1 MRATSIQAQV
11 KAAPRMSSHKA
22 RVYQFLVDRMDQ
34 GATDQEMQFAL
45 KMRGDTLR
53 PTRGKLLKE
62 NLIYDSGKTRKNE
75 NGNDCI
81 VWVVSTIE
89 QIGLF

>member
-1 MRATSIQAQV
+1 MKATSIEAQR
-11 KAAPRMSSHKA
+11 KSAPRMSSYKA
-22 RVYQFLVDRMDQ
+22 RVYQFLIDRMEQ

-45 KMRGDTLR
+45 KMSGDTLR

-62 NLIYDSGKTRKNE
+62 NFIYDSGKTRKNE

>member
-1 MRATSIQAQV
+1 MRATSIQAQI

-45 KMRGDTLR
+45 KMSGDTLR
-53 PTRGKLLKE
+53 PLAASYLKK
-62 NLIYDSGKTRKNE
+62 I
-75 NGNDCI
+75 
-81 VWVVSTIE
+81 
-89 QIGLF
+89 

>member
-1 MRATSIQAQV
+1 
-11 KAAPRMSSHKA
+11 
-22 RVYQFLVDRMDQ
+22 MDQ

-45 KMRGDTLR
+45 KMSGDTLR

>member
-1 MRATSIQAQV
+1 MRATSIEAQR

-45 KMRGDTLR
+45 KMSGDTLR

-62 NLIYDSGKTRKNE
+62 NFIYDSGKTRKNE

-81 VWVVSTIE
+81 VWVASTIS
-89 QIGLF
+89 QTGLF

>member
-1 MRATSIQAQV
+1 MKTTSIQAQI

-45 KMRGDTLR
+45 KMSGDTLR

>member
-1 MRATSIQAQV
+1 MKATSIQAQI
-11 KAAPRMSSHKA
+11 KAAPRMSSQRA

-45 KMRGDTLR
+45 KMSGDTLR

>member
-1 MRATSIQAQV
+1 MRATSIQAQI

-45 KMRGDTLR
+45 KMSGDTLR
-53 PTRGKLLKE
+53 PTSGKLLKE

>member
-1 MRATSIQAQV
+1 
-11 KAAPRMSSHKA
+11 MSSHKA
-22 RVYQFLVDRMDQ
+22 RVYQFLIDRMEQ
-34 GATDQEMQFAL
+34 GATDQEMQFGL
-45 KMRGDTLR
+45 KMSGDTLR

-62 NLIYDSGKTRKNE
+62 GFIYDSGKTRKNE

>member
-1 MRATSIQAQV
+1 MKATSIEAQR
-11 KAAPRMSSHKA
+11 KSAPRMSSHKA
-22 RVYQFLVDRMDQ
+22 RVYQFLIDRMEQ

-45 KMRGDTLR
+45 KMSGDTLR

-62 NLIYDSGKTRKNE
+62 NFIYDSGKTRKNE

>member
-45 KMRGDTLR
+45 KMSGDTLR

>member
-1 MRATSIQAQV
+1 
-11 KAAPRMSSHKA
+11 MSSHKA
-22 RVYQFLVDRMDQ
+22 RVYQFLIDRMEQ

-45 KMRGDTLR
+45 KMSGDTLR

-62 NLIYDSGKTRKNE
+62 NFIYDSGKTRKNE

>member
-1 MRATSIQAQV
+1 MRPTSIEAQR
-11 KAAPRMSSHKA
+11 KAAPRMSSQRA
-22 RVYQFLVDRMDQ
+22 RVYQFLIDRMEK
-34 GATDQEMQFAL
+34 GATDQEMQVAL
-45 KMRGDTLR
+45 KMSGDTLR

-81 VWVVSTIE
+81 VWIVSTIE